1 MKQAH
6 AWSLAQDEHE
16 AQIYFYW
23 PRADGFARVET
34 AQGFCKFAPDISKRR
49 VLSCLDIEIQELVT
63 LLTFSTNGSEAND
76 IFV

>member
-23 PRADGFARVET
+23 PRADGIARVET
-34 AQGFCKFAPDISKRR
+34 AQGFCRFAPDASTSR
-49 VLSCLDIEIQELVT
+49 VWPYLDIEIQELVT
-63 LLTFSTNGSEAND
+63 LVTFPHMNQKLMTYL
-76 IFV
+76 I